1 MEINNSLIEK
11 WEPKIHRMTQ
21 NLFIVG
27 MDKEDIQQ
35 ELRIAIMKAAKSFDE
50 KNGAIFHTYLHTS
63 IVNTIRTLMTKAGK
77 SLNQKSLDSTYDD
90 VGENYYETIIPRDIL
105 NALRDPKNYEL
116 EVEVRDLLEAH
127 NFSRSERDFIGLRM
141 EGMTME
147 EISFDLGE
155 SAYKVRAGLRE
166 KFLKIGADEEIT

>member
-1 MEINNSLIEK
+1 MEINNNLIEK

-35 ELRIAIMKAAKSFDE
+35 ELRIAIMKAAKSFDDS
-50 KNGAIFHTYLHTS
+50 KGVIFHTYLHTS
-63 IVNTIRTLMTKAGK
+63 MVNTIRTLMTKAEK
-77 SLNQKSLDSTYDD
+77 RLDQRSLDVTY
-90 VGENYYETIIPRDIL
+90 ENNSVIPSELI
-105 NALRDPKNYEL
+105 NALRDPKNYES
-116 EVEVRDLLEAH
+116 EVEVNDVLESKNLTH
-127 NFSRSERDFIGLRM
+127 SEKSFIELRM

-147 EISFDLGE
+147 EISVDLGE

-166 KFLKIGADEEIT
+166 KFTEIGTDEGIT

>member
-1 MEINNSLIEK
+1 MKINNNLIET
-11 WEPKIHRMTQ
+11 WEPKIHKMTQ

-35 ELRIAIMKAAKSFDE
+35 ELRIAIMKAAKSFDDS
-50 KNGAIFHTYLHTS
+50 KGFIFHTYLHTTM
-63 IVNTIRTLMTKAGK
+63 INTIRTLITKAEK
-77 SLNQKSLDSTYDD
+77 QVNQKSLDVTYESIDFGW
-90 VGENYYETIIPRDIL
+90 GETRIPQDLI
-105 NALRDPKNYEL
+105 NALRDPKRYES
-116 EVEVRDLLEAH
+116 EVEINNILESKNLTH
-127 NFSRSERDFIGLRM
+127 SEKTFIELRM

-166 KFLKIGADEEIT
+166 KFLNMDTDEEIT